1 MKKVTFSITVVVLL
15 AMIVGLIGYDR
26 FSTSQNAKK
35 YQLEEKTT
43 TTTKEETTKT
53 KTKKEKNSQRIY
65 CIGDSFTLGSEFASY
80 PLNLESLTNSEI
92 IKFGGNQD
100 TTYDLSIRVGR
111 TKIFA
116 NNITIPGDKE
126 AVDLTFYNEK
136 GEQVE
141 ALKNSGSNFDEV
153 TIQGI
158 KGTLAYDSSRNI
170 HTFTRDKSG
179 KAVTLTAPAQIEAT
193 LPEFNENDIVI
204 IFSGNYD
211 KQNNQD
217 VYRTITYQRAILN
230 QIKTQKYIVVSMTS
244 KRQNNLV
251 RDDNNIL
258 NEEHKDQVNETH
270 RKISKMENQATETRV
285 LMHTNKGDIKL
296 KLYNDTPLHR
306 DNFIKLVKEGQ
317 YNGLLFHR
325 VIKDFMIQGGDVTSK
340 DAPMNKQ
347 LGAGDLGYTVPA
359 EFRYPKYFHKKG
371 ALCAARTGDEVNPE
385 KASSASQFYIVT
397 GKKYS
402 EQELNQMEKQLEGRL
417 KQEIFARLQNENKPK
432 IMEFYRSGNKEEL
445 AILRD
450 TLIGKTELEAEKRKD
465 EVKLNPELREAYK
478 NVGGVPFL
486 DNQYTVYGEVVE
498 GMDVVD
504 AIQSSKT
511 NKQDR
516 PTENIVINSVEIL

>member
-1 MKKVTFSITVVVLL
+1 
-15 AMIVGLIGYDR
+15 
-26 FSTSQNAKK
+26 
-35 YQLEEKTT
+35 
-43 TTTKEETTKT
+43 
-53 KTKKEKNSQRIY
+53 
-65 CIGDSFTLGSEFASY
+65 
-80 PLNLESLTNSEI
+80 
-92 IKFGGNQD
+92 
-100 TTYDLSIRVGR
+100 
-111 TKIFA
+111 
-116 NNITIPGDKE
+116 
-126 AVDLTFYNEK
+126 
-136 GEQVE
+136 
-141 ALKNSGSNFDEV
+141 
-153 TIQGI
+153 
-158 KGTLAYDSSRNI
+158 
-170 HTFTRDKSG
+170 
-179 KAVTLTAPAQIEAT
+179 
-193 LPEFNENDIVI
+193 
-204 IFSGNYD
+204 
-211 KQNNQD
+211 
-217 VYRTITYQRAILN
+217 
-230 QIKTQKYIVVSMTS
+230 
-244 KRQNNLV
+244 
-251 RDDNNIL
+251 
-258 NEEHKDQVNETH
+258 
-270 RKISKMENQATETRV
+270 MENQATETRV

-371 ALCAARTGDEVNPE
+371 A
-385 KASSASQFYIVT
+385 SSASQFYIVT

-478 NVGGVPFL
+478 NEGGVPFL

>member
-1 MKKVTFSITVVVLL
+1 
-15 AMIVGLIGYDR
+15 
-26 FSTSQNAKK
+26 
-35 YQLEEKTT
+35 
-43 TTTKEETTKT
+43 
-53 KTKKEKNSQRIY
+53 
-65 CIGDSFTLGSEFASY
+65 
-80 PLNLESLTNSEI
+80 
-92 IKFGGNQD
+92 
-100 TTYDLSIRVGR
+100 
-111 TKIFA
+111 
-116 NNITIPGDKE
+116 
-126 AVDLTFYNEK
+126 
-136 GEQVE
+136 
-141 ALKNSGSNFDEV
+141 
-153 TIQGI
+153 
-158 KGTLAYDSSRNI
+158 
-170 HTFTRDKSG
+170 
-179 KAVTLTAPAQIEAT
+179 
-193 LPEFNENDIVI
+193 
-204 IFSGNYD
+204 
-211 KQNNQD
+211 
-217 VYRTITYQRAILN
+217 
-230 QIKTQKYIVVSMTS
+230 
-244 KRQNNLV
+244 
-251 RDDNNIL
+251 
-258 NEEHKDQVNETH
+258 
-270 RKISKMENQATETRV
+270 MENQATETRV

-317 YNGLLFHR
+317 YNGWLFHR

-385 KASSASQFYIVT
+385 K
-397 GKKYS
+397 
-402 EQELNQMEKQLEGRL
+402 
-417 KQEIFARLQNENKPK
+417 ARLQNENKPK